1 MKRKILS
8 LILVFAMTVS
18 LFTVGTGAVEPTYGD
33 TAGHWAESSIE
44 RWSGYGI
51 IQGSNGLFD
60 PNGQLTCAQLATI
73 LAKLLKLPA
82 AKDAGFIDNTAD
94 AWYYDAINRCAAAGI
109 LNGNGDGTVT
119 PEAPISRERAIVMIG
134 RALGIEPISK
144 PDLTKYSDAAKVAPY
159 AQGMVAAMIE
169 AGIVGGV
176 TADELAPQAN
186 INRASTV
193 TILDR
198 AIAVYADK
206 DSETID
212 ASKANGLILI
222 AAKDV
227 TVKNAPKGTSVL
239 VCKDA
244 SGSTVNG
251 KAIDAGASVMAEETQ
266 PAKPAA
272 GGGSSG
278 GSSGGSTPSPSNLTV
293 AEAKTVSGGTY
304 QNVTITDAVGNGEVT
319 LTGLTIRGDLTVMGG
334 GSSSI
339 KLIDCI
345 ILGRIIMDKLISEGA
360 QQPRLE
366 LTNTPVKAV
375 EVKRPAI
382 LESADAASGIE
393 AVTALADT
401 TVQGANTK
409 IDKMNVPA
417 SAEQPVD
424 LIVNGAEVSQIST
437 NKETSISGDGNGKVE
452 TVVAEAPVNVD
463 SATVGKV
470 EVPASAEN
478 IVVNVSGDSAIE
490 IKADSGSTKIAADNT
505 GNITVDGDAKD
516 SITPHAHSWDEG
528 VVTKQ
533 PTCSEEGVTTYTCT
547 IENCPVKTKT
557 ESIEKIPHTGVVDA
571 AVAAN
576 CLTAGKTEG
585 KHCSVC
591 GAVIVAQEETKPLG
605 HDFTVAQHDA
615 AQHWLKC
622 SRCDAVNAK
631 ADHSYNAHS
640 CDTTAKCI
648 GCDYEKP
655 AGTHSWNSGEIT
667 TAATCTENGVKTYT
681 CTACKQT
688 KTEDINAL
696 GHDYAADFTVDKAA
710 NCTEAGSKSKHCS
723 RCDARDAV
731 TEIPATG
738 HTFAAEWSKDTDCH
752 WHAATCGHT
761 AEVKDKAEHS
771 WNSGVVTTPATTT
784 TTGVKTYTC
793 TVCNVTKTETIPSTG
808 GSAVAPAKGIS
819 SIEQQGMYLAISMTA
834 PESME
839 HIDYFTFSFYD
850 STREA
855 ESLMTGITCKKD
867 ELTFYVEASKFD
879 TEFNYDKAKITAIAE
894 AGYAN
899 TAWTGD
905 IKIGMNTVTLDYQV
919 TSGEKWWGI
928 DFTKSAPGFFKV
940 EHFASGSDETK
951 PDKESYSYTDE
962 SDYHRFIAAAFDEVT
977 PADGGTVK
985 LALGWNPVITATT
998 DGWKLDVTLY
1008 TPGTRTNHE
1017 HTYSTDWSHD
1027 ADYHW
1032 HAATCGH
1039 TMVSEKSEHTWNGD
1053 TCAVCGRT
1061 KTEDA
1066 SQGRVCNIRF
1076 EQKND
1081 HFQLAWD
1088 APHNAES
1095 LNNPRY
1101 YIYLQKNDSWVEVG
1115 RSKQTLLSYPVDEA
1129 GDYTAVR
1136 INTTVENDS
1145 GRTVLASCE
1154 QAVDFKVSFTVGDA
1168 PASVTWSKNEE
1179 STYDEC
1185 VTGVTPNVWGVLQ
1198 LRTSSSEHSSGRLTG
1213 EDGVWTA
1220 AVDSDSMEKYLASG
1234 EYRFLEYLKA
1244 SVSEDGLTASY
1255 TVNQRGDWTACSS
1268 ESAAK
1273 AWITATANA
1282 LRLEWTPKAGYT
1294 GLYYVNGASVG
1305 SGTTY
1310 SLINTIRNAA
1320 QSGTYSFTISTKEDA
1335 SSNTLT
1341 PYVTLENALT
1351 VSIDTTKT
1359 PNVTIKGLE
1368 DGNYK
1373 FVSNNG
1379 FAGMYDYDLCAPD
1392 DSVIREWWAKAGST
1406 AALAP
1411 YEGCKFKVR
1420 ELSWDKTGENL
1431 TAVTVSASAEGTFGF
1446 TPYDFS
1452 AIQTNVADESA
1463 FSTAVNKGGKV
1474 ILENDITITN
1484 TDINRG
1490 GDVEIDL
1497 NGHKLDLGSSNCLA
1511 ISKAVKFT
1519 DNSAE
1524 KTGIIAGTSGIRCD
1538 AGSKLNLNGITVA
1551 RITDGG
1557 KMRGITIENCKVTY
1571 LIQLTLANEMNVVNT
1586 DFSGDVQVK
1595 IYNSTASFDRCTFA
1609 GGSDQNILQLNGNTK
1624 VTLDNATFSS
1634 GKVSPTGS
1642 GNELILKSGTYCF
1655 NPTEYVPEGY
1665 TVVHDEENSV
1675 WTVLASA

>member
-1 MKRKILS
+1 MKRKFLS
-8 LILVFAMTVS
+8 LILLFAMTVS
-18 LFTVGTGAVEPTYGD
+18 LLTVGTGAVEPTYGD
-33 TAGHWAESSIE
+33 TADHWAESSIE
-44 RWSGYGI
+44 RWSGHGI

-169 AGIVGGV
+169 AGVVGGV

-266 PAKPAA
+266 PAKPTA

-547 IENCPVKTKT
+547 IENCPANTKT
-557 ESIEKIPHTGVVDA
+557 ESIAKISHTEVVDA

-591 GAVIVAQEETKPLG
+591 GTVTVAQKETKPMG

-615 AQHWLKC
+615 TQHWLKC

-667 TAATCTENGVKTYT
+667 TAATCTEKGVKTYT

-688 KTEDINAL
+688 KTEDIIAA
-696 GHDYAADFTVDKAA
+696 GHTSGEPIRENEKAA
-710 NCTEAGSKSKHCS
+710 TCTEAGSYDS
-723 RCDARDAV
+723 
-731 TEIPATG
+731 
-738 HTFAAEWSKDTDCH
+738 
-752 WHAATCGHT
+752 
-761 AEVKDKAEHS
+761 
-771 WNSGVVTTPATTT
+771 VV
-784 TTGVKTYTC
+784 YC
-793 TVCNVTKTETIPSTG
+793 TVCKAE
-808 GSAVAPAKGIS
+808 IS
-819 SIEQQGMYLAISMTA
+819 
-834 PESME
+834 
-839 HIDYFTFSFYD
+839 
-850 STREA
+850 
-855 ESLMTGITCKKD
+855 
-867 ELTFYVEASKFD
+867 
-879 TEFNYDKAKITAIAE
+879 
-894 AGYAN
+894 
-899 TAWTGD
+899 
-905 IKIGMNTVTLDYQV
+905 
-919 TSGEKWWGI
+919 
-928 DFTKSAPGFFKV
+928 
-940 EHFASGSDETK
+940 
-951 PDKESYSYTDE
+951 
-962 SDYHRFIAAAFDEVT
+962 
-977 PADGGTVK
+977 
-985 LALGWNPVITATT
+985 
-998 DGWKLDVTLY
+998 
-1008 TPGTRTNHE
+1008 RTH
-1017 HTYSTDWSHD
+1017 
-1027 ADYHW
+1027 
-1032 HAATCGH
+1032 
-1039 TMVSEKSEHTWNGD
+1039 
-1053 TCAVCGRT
+1053 
-1061 KTEDA
+1061 
-1066 SQGRVCNIRF
+1066 SQ
-1076 EQKND
+1076 D
-1081 HFQLAWD
+1081 
-1088 APHNAES
+1088 
-1095 LNNPRY
+1095 
-1101 YIYLQKNDSWVEVG
+1101 
-1115 RSKQTLLSYPVDEA
+1115 
-1129 GDYTAVR
+1129 
-1136 INTTVENDS
+1136 
-1145 GRTVLASCE
+1145 
-1154 QAVDFKVSFTVGDA
+1154 
-1168 PASVTWSKNEE
+1168 
-1179 STYDEC
+1179 
-1185 VTGVTPNVWGVLQ
+1185 
-1198 LRTSSSEHSSGRLTG
+1198 
-1213 EDGVWTA
+1213 
-1220 AVDSDSMEKYLASG
+1220 
-1234 EYRFLEYLKA
+1234 
-1244 SVSEDGLTASY
+1244 
-1255 TVNQRGDWTACSS
+1255 
-1268 ESAAK
+1268 
-1273 AWITATANA
+1273 
-1282 LRLEWTPKAGYT
+1282 
-1294 GLYYVNGASVG
+1294 
-1305 SGTTY
+1305 
-1310 SLINTIRNAA
+1310 
-1320 QSGTYSFTISTKEDA
+1320 
-1335 SSNTLT
+1335 
-1341 PYVTLENALT
+1341 
-1351 VSIDTTKT
+1351 
-1359 PNVTIKGLE
+1359 
-1368 DGNYK
+1368 
-1373 FVSNNG
+1373 
-1379 FAGMYDYDLCAPD
+1379 
-1392 DSVIREWWAKAGST
+1392 
-1406 AALAP
+1406 
-1411 YEGCKFKVR
+1411 
-1420 ELSWDKTGENL
+1420 
-1431 TAVTVSASAEGTFGF
+1431 
-1446 TPYDFS
+1446 
-1452 AIQTNVADESA
+1452 
-1463 FSTAVNKGGKV
+1463 
-1474 ILENDITITN
+1474 
-1484 TDINRG
+1484 
-1490 GDVEIDL
+1490 
-1497 NGHKLDLGSSNCLA
+1497 
-1511 ISKAVKFT
+1511 
-1519 DNSAE
+1519 
-1524 KTGIIAGTSGIRCD
+1524 
-1538 AGSKLNLNGITVA
+1538 
-1551 RITDGG
+1551 
-1557 KMRGITIENCKVTY
+1557 
-1571 LIQLTLANEMNVVNT
+1571 
-1586 DFSGDVQVK
+1586 
-1595 IYNSTASFDRCTFA
+1595 
-1609 GGSDQNILQLNGNTK
+1609 
-1624 VTLDNATFSS
+1624 
-1634 GKVSPTGS
+1634 
-1642 GNELILKSGTYCF
+1642 
-1655 NPTEYVPEGY
+1655 
-1665 TVVHDEENSV
+1665 
-1675 WTVLASA
+1675 